1 MNKISKTDLK
11 TAIENY
17 DLLSKKIAK
26 LTAANLISETTEQ
39 QEKRIKH
46 LLKPENYVEYF
57 DYYFGVNSGQDFA
70 DAPSSWFH
78 QKSYERVF
86 KNPKIIQQRRWFR
99 GAAKSIHTNVG
110 NTTHLKQNG
119 ELKFGVLIGKNQDMS
134 NELLSFLQ
142 AMLENNE
149 KYIKDFGVQRGYGNW
164 ADGAFECAD
173 GTYFKALGLNQ
184 AFRGL
189 NHNGRRPDFASMDDL
204 EDRKAAKNIE
214 LTNENVRK
222 LTGDL
227 GKAGQR
233 GRFRRVM
240 PNNLI
245 VKDGIITK
253 FAEKYKKSNNFE
265 IHTVNLCD
273 DDFNPTWHE
282 RYDRDECIEI
292 VNDDDYH
299 TSQRED
305 FNNPVEEGKR
315 IKEEWIKFKSVHGNK
330 IHTGLIEWWDLSYTD
345 DGDFKAGTLLSL
357 ENGKAHVLEVFN
369 RQCNRAVAMA
379 KHYEWQ
385 EKYNKKGMS
394 IISFYDATASQ
405 KAVYEPEWLIASEVN
420 NAVDVP
426 FPDHASGDKHENIDA
441 VLVSAFFSG
450 LITFDDNLR
459 DTDDMDKALDHIL
472 AFEKKCKTPDDV
484 LDCLMNSIRKG
495 RLLFGYS
502 QNDEKQNNQKPHI
515 GKRKRRRRV

>member
-1 MNKISKTDLK
+1 MTKTELKIAK
-11 TAIENY
+11 ENY
-17 DLLSKKIAK
+17 DLLSKKVAK
-26 LTAANLISETTEQ
+26 LTAANLISETPEQ
-39 QEKRIKH
+39 QEKRIKY
-46 LLKPENYVEYF
+46 LLKPENYVEFF
-57 DYYFGVNSGQDFA
+57 DFYYGINSGQDFA

-86 KNPKIIQQRRWFR
+86 HNPLIIQQRRWFR

-110 NTTHLKQNG
+110 NTTHLKENK
-119 ELKFGVLIGKNQDMS
+119 ELKFGLLIGRNQDMS

-149 KYIKDFGVQRGYGNW
+149 KYIKDFGVQKGYGNW

-184 AFRGL
+184 PFRGL
-189 NHNGRRPDFASMDDL
+189 NHNGKRPDFASMDDL

-214 LTNENVRK
+214 LTKENVRK

-245 VKDGIITK
+245 IKNGIIEG
-253 FAEKYKKSNNFE
+253 FAEKYKKSKNLH
-265 IHTVNLCD
+265 IDTVNLCD
-273 DDFNPTWHE
+273 NDFNPSWHE
-282 RYDRDECIEI
+282 RYSQDECIEI
-292 VNDDDYH
+292 VGNDDYH

-315 IKEEWIKFKSVHGNK
+315 IKEEWIKFKSTHGNK
-330 IHTGLIEWWDLSYTD
+330 IFTGLIEWWDLSYTD
-345 DGDFKAGTLLSL
+345 DGDFKAGGVISI
-357 ENGKAHVLEVFN
+357 ENGKAHVLELFN
-369 RQCNRAVAMA
+369 RQCNRAIAMA

-385 EKYNKKGMS
+385 EKYNAKGMA

-405 KAVYEPEWLIASEVN
+405 KSVYEPEWLIAAEDN
-420 NAVDVP
+420 NAVDIP

-441 VLVSAFFSG
+441 VLVTAFFNG
-450 LITFDDNLR
+450 LITFDDRLR
-459 DTDDMDKALDHIL
+459 DTIDMDKALDHIL
-472 AFEKKCKTPDDV
+472 SFEKKCKTPDDI
-484 LDCLMNSIRKG
+484 LDVLMNAIRKG
-495 RLLFGYS
+495 RSLFGYS
-502 QNDEKQNNQKPHI
+502 QKDESESNTKPHI

>member
-1 MNKISKTDLK
+1 MTKTDLK
-11 TAIENY
+11 LEKQKY
-17 DLLSKKIAK
+17 DDLSKYISKVSAG
-26 LTAANLISETTEQ
+26 NLIKETTEE
-39 QEKRIKH
+39 QEKRIKR
-46 LLKPENYVEYF
+46 LLKPENYVEFF
-57 DYYFGVNSGQDFA
+57 DFYFGINSGQDFA

-78 QKSYERVF
+78 QKSYEQIF
-86 KNPKIIQQRRWFR
+86 ANPKIIQQRRWFR

-110 NTTHLKQNG
+110 NTAHLKENK
-119 ELKFGVLIGKNQDMS
+119 ELRFGVLLGRTEDLAKK
-134 NELLSFLQ
+134 LLSNLQ
-142 AMLENNE
+142 VQLDNNE
-149 KYIKDFGVQRGYGNW
+149 KYIKDFGEQKSYGNW
-164 ADGAFECAD
+164 ADGVFETSD
-173 GTYFKALGLNQ
+173 GTYFKGIGLNQ
-184 AFRGL
+184 PIRGL

-214 LTNENVRK
+214 LTKENVRK

-233 GRFRRVM
+233 GRFRRIM

-245 VKDGIITK
+245 VKNGIIEG
-253 FAEKYKKSNNFE
+253 FAEKYKKSNNFH
-265 IHTVNLCD
+265 ISTINLCD
-273 DDFNPTWHE
+273 NDFNPTWHE
-282 RYDRDECIEI
+282 RYSKDECIEI

-315 IKEEWIKFKSVHGNK
+315 IKEEWIKFKAVHGNK
-330 IHTGLIEWWDLSYTD
+330 IHSGLIEWWDLSYTD
-345 DGDFKAGTLLSL
+345 DGDFKAGTLLSI

-405 KAVYEPEWLIASEVN
+405 KSVYEPEWLIASEDN

-472 AFEKKCKTPDDV
+472 AFEKKCKTPDDI

-502 QNDEKQNNQKPHI
+502 KKEESNQKPHI
-515 GKRKRRRRV
+515 GRRKTRRRV

>member
-1 MNKISKTDLK
+1 MTKTDLK
-11 TAIENY
+11 LAKQKY
-17 DLLSKKIAK
+17 DELSKYIAK
-26 LTAANLISETTEQ
+26 VSGSNLIKETTEQ
-39 QEKRIKH
+39 QERRIKH
-46 LLKPENYVEYF
+46 LLKPENYVEFF
-57 DYYFGVNSGQDFA
+57 DFYFGINSGQDFA

-86 KNPKIIQQRRWFR
+86 HNPKIIQQRRWFR

-110 NTTHLKQNG
+110 NTAHLKENK
-119 ELKFGVLIGKNQDMS
+119 ELRFGVLLGRTEDLAKK
-134 NELLSFLQ
+134 LLSNLQ
-142 AMLENNE
+142 VQLDNNE
-149 KYIKDFGVQRGYGNW
+149 KYIKDFGEQKSYGNW
-164 ADGAFECAD
+164 ADGIFETSD
-173 GTYFKALGLNQ
+173 GTYFKGIGLNQ
-184 AFRGL
+184 PIRGL

-233 GRFRRVM
+233 GRFRRIM

-245 VKDGIITK
+245 VKDGIIEK
-253 FAEKYKKSNNFE
+253 FAEKYKKSKNFE
-265 IHTVNLCD
+265 ISTINLCD
-273 DDFNPTWHE
+273 NDFNPTWHE

-315 IKEEWIKFKSVHGNK
+315 IKEEWIKFKSTHGNK
-330 IHTGLIEWWDLSYTD
+330 IHSGLIEWWDLSYTD
-345 DGDFKAGTLLSL
+345 DGDYKAGLLLSI
-357 ENGKAHVLEVFN
+357 ENGKAHVLEIYN
-369 RQCNRAVAMA
+369 RQGGRPEAMA
-379 KHYEWQ
+379 THYNWQ
-385 EKYNKKGMS
+385 KKYNARGMTP
-394 IISFYDATASQ
+394 ISFYDATASQ
-405 KAVYEPEWLIASEVN
+405 KSVYEPEWLIASEDN
-420 NAVDVP
+420 NAVDIP
-426 FPDHASGDKHENIDA
+426 FPDHASGDKHDLIDA
-441 VLVSAFFSG
+441 VLTSAFFSG
-450 LITFDDNLR
+450 LITFDDKLR

-472 AFEKKCKTPDDV
+472 AFEKKCKTPDDI
-484 LDCLMNSIRKG
+484 LDCLMNCIRKG

-502 QNDEKQNNQKPHI
+502 KKEESNMKPSI